1 MSTETIDPIADINDK
16 LAKLGDLGANVDK
29 ALAEF
34 GERLPVKAEPPAA
47 EMEQGPL
54 AGIAKMEVW
63 GIPLGKALIGG
74 GIAIFATELID
85 GFMAAQA
92 PQMRGIV
99 KLVGAGASQMLGKRW
114 IGAPT
119 ASAIALLLAFDGIRD
134 LLPMDEFIHG
144 ITTRMT
150 GVFTTA
156 GLAGVTK
163 RGNGGGAKATTDY
176 YSKSLGGGF

>member
-16 LAKLGDLGANVDK
+16 LAKLGDLGSNVEK

-34 GERLPVKAEPPAA
+34 GEKLPAKVEPAA
-47 EMEQGPL
+47 ELEAGPL
-54 AGIAKMEVW
+54 AGVAKMEVW

-99 KLVGAGASQMLGKRW
+99 KLFGAGASQMFAKRW
-114 IGAPT
+114 LGAPT
-119 ASAIALLLAFDGIRD
+119 AGAIALLLAFDGIRD
-134 LLPMDEFIHG
+134 LLPLDEFIHG

-156 GLAGVTK
+156 GLAGVTS
-163 RGNGGGAKATTDY
+163 RGNGAGKTTDIY
-176 YSKSLGGGF
+176 AQALGGGF